1 MATLPDGWQF
11 STLAPGA
18 IASIILPAG
27 DATIRHKLTHL
38 LIEAATINPPAAVIF
53 DSTLV
58 VLDGATNIF
67 SWRLSQFTLM
77 GDVGTVVFEEDV
89 TLMGSPATSMT
100 VAFTGLQA
108 STVEKILIKGQDV

>member
-1 MATLPDGWQF
+1 
-11 STLAPGA
+11 
-18 IASIILPAG
+18 
-27 DATIRHKLTHL
+27 
-38 LIEAATINPPAAVIF
+38 
-53 DSTLV
+53 
-58 VLDGATNIF
+58 
-67 SWRLSQFTLM
+67 M